1 MKRHC
6 IIFILISCAF
16 ILTACNSSP
25 VPENKN
31 LPETSTDFESIEVGT
46 KREDILRSFGE
57 PDSCLSGLF
66 GDIYIR
72 GNEQIIIYYDVG
84 DTGIFDENAIPV
96 SDVSISAYTP
106 QSDELN
112 PQTEAEKQLAAF
124 TEYYTDWQVKEEQDW
139 WGYAVTDLDQDGNLE
154 IISSECHGTG
164 HYTTTSVYEIDSYHA
179 PFTIVCTA
187 TSNETQQT
195 LEALS
200 HGGPLGTCL
209 LLAPH
214 QERSGVSQTYPVY
227 YDENQEVYYYIYED
241 SINNTDGVFNS
252 LRAVSLGCGEISG
265 ISLGGEATGI
275 LLGCKRT
282 GYHGDYISVDCWDMY
297 GNYID
302 KDTYGKLAEQYYADL
317 QKKEASILWI
327 ECQDLEDL
335 SKEEI
340 YNLLKSSMDSFSL
353 ADI

>member
-96 SDVSISAYTP
+96 LDVSISAYTP

-164 HYTTTSVYEIDSYHA
+164 HYT
-179 PFTIVCTA
+179 
-187 TSNETQQT
+187 
-195 LEALS
+195 
-200 HGGPLGTCL
+200 
-209 LLAPH
+209 
-214 QERSGVSQTYPVY
+214 
-227 YDENQEVYYYIYED
+227 
-241 SINNTDGVFNS
+241 
-252 LRAVSLGCGEISG
+252 
-265 ISLGGEATGI
+265 
-275 LLGCKRT
+275 
-282 GYHGDYISVDCWDMY
+282 
-297 GNYID
+297 
-302 KDTYGKLAEQYYADL
+302 
-317 QKKEASILWI
+317 
-327 ECQDLEDL
+327 
-335 SKEEI
+335 
-340 YNLLKSSMDSFSL
+340 SMS
-353 ADI
+353 

>member
-1 MKRHC
+1 MADR
-6 IIFILISCAF
+6 
-16 ILTACNSSP
+16 
-25 VPENKN
+25 
-31 LPETSTDFESIEVGT
+31 
-46 KREDILRSFGE
+46 
-57 PDSCLSGLF
+57 SGL
-66 GDIYIR
+66 
-72 GNEQIIIYYDVG
+72 
-84 DTGIFDENAIPV
+84 
-96 SDVSISAYTP
+96 
-106 QSDELN
+106 
-112 PQTEAEKQLAAF
+112 
-124 TEYYTDWQVKEEQDW
+124 
-139 WGYAVTDLDQDGNLE
+139 
-154 IISSECHGTG
+154 
-164 HYTTTSVYEIDSYHA
+164 
-179 PFTIVCTA
+179 VCFLHLT
-187 TSNETQQT
+187 
-195 LEALS
+195 
-200 HGGPLGTCL
+200 
-209 LLAPH
+209 
-214 QERSGVSQTYPVY
+214 RSGVSQTYPVY

-252 LRAVSLGCGEISG
+252 LRAVSLGCGEIPG

>member
-96 SDVSISAYTP
+96 LDVSISAYTP

-164 HYTTTSVYEIDSYHA
+164 HYTSTSIYEIDPIHPHFSE
-179 PFTIVCTA
+179 VCNG
-187 TSNETQQT
+187 TSSEALAT

-200 HGGPLGTCL
+200 HGGLLMESPLL
-209 LLAPH
+209 MPH
-214 QERSGVSQTYPVY
+214 QEMSGVPQTYPVY
-227 YDENQEVYYYIYED
+227 YDENKDVYPSAVVVD
-241 SINNTDGVFNS
+241 LLLSRHRVAPS
-252 LRAVSLGCGEISG
+252 LKAAPRRTGSLGTPSHP
-265 ISLGGEATGI
+265 
-275 LLGCKRT
+275 R
-282 GYHGDYISVDCWDMY
+282 
-297 GNYID
+297 
-302 KDTYGKLAEQYYADL
+302 
-317 QKKEASILWI
+317 
-327 ECQDLEDL
+327 
-335 SKEEI
+335 
-340 YNLLKSSMDSFSL
+340 
-353 ADI
+353 